1 MKTLRICM
9 ISLMV
14 LWVSLLFITLPSF
27 AGERVTYKEI
37 RGIMEKKCLNCHGP
51 ESPTIGEFKKD
62 IENYKAQMKG
72 PRMDSYDALVVFV
85 KGDDAGA
92 IMRRLDDGTNT
103 PTKKPGNMYTYLGD
117 DEKERQANLAKFKAW
132 VGYWT
137 LKKKKD
143 LTPEEISKFLVP
155 KE

>member
-14 LWVSLLFITLPSF
+14 LWVSPLFITLPSI

-37 RGIMEKKCLNCHGP
+37 REIMEKRCLYCHGP
-51 ESPTIGEFKKD
+51 ESPTIEEFDKD
-62 IENYKAQMKG
+62 KEKYKAQMKG
-72 PRMDSYDALVVFV
+72 PRMDSYDALVGFV